1 MIKYTTCNYIV
12 HFKKSKYRYDTIWMQ
27 IHDLNIYFSIDK
39 TRKTSILSLYMRTWY
54 HDPVL
59 LQEVLERLPA
69 QACLVMDG
77 TLGHGWHT
85 LQILESRIQNPE
97 LKILWVDRDGA
108 MMTKAQER
116 LAEYVSQ
123 MKYFRGSYADFTS
136 IMAVTWGKKFDAILL
151 DIGVNMEHFKDG
163 ERGFSIK
170 KDGPLDMR
178 FDTSVGISAQER
190 LRTCTTNQFHAMLT
204 NFTDFSEKRIV
215 KTSEEFFKTDR
226 DFSTTFTLSA
236 RAKSIW
242 MSDKVMA
249 IFFQAIRI
257 VVNGELDEFQSFL
270 DQFTNYLN
278 PGGRYIV
285 LTYHS
290 IEDRMA
296 KVAFKALEDEGHV
309 SILTKHVIQPTRQEK
324 QRNPAA
330 RSAKMRVVERT

>member
-1 MIKYTTCNYIV
+1 
-12 HFKKSKYRYDTIWMQ
+12 
-27 IHDLNIYFSIDK
+27 
-39 TRKTSILSLYMRTWY
+39 
-54 HDPVL
+54 
-59 LQEVLERLPA
+59 
-69 QACLVMDG
+69 
-77 TLGHGWHT
+77 
-85 LQILESRIQNPE
+85 
-97 LKILWVDRDGA
+97 
-108 MMTKAQER
+108 
-116 LAEYVSQ
+116 
-123 MKYFRGSYADFTS
+123 
-136 IMAVTWGKKFDAILL
+136 
-151 DIGVNMEHFKDG
+151 MEHFKDG

-178 FDTSVGISAQER
+178 FDTSVGMSAQER

-204 NFTDFSEKRIV
+204 NFTDFSEKRIL
-215 KTSEEFFKTDR
+215 KTSEE
-226 DFSTTFTLSA
+226 FSTTFTLSS
-236 RAKSIW
+236 RAKTIG

-278 PGGRYIV
+278 PGGTCIV

-296 KVAFKALEDEGHV
+296 KVAFKALEDEGQV

-330 RSAKMRVVERT
+330 RSAKMRVVERK

>member
-1 MIKYTTCNYIV
+1 
-12 HFKKSKYRYDTIWMQ
+12 
-27 IHDLNIYFSIDK
+27 
-39 TRKTSILSLYMRTWY
+39 MRTWY

-59 LQEVLERLPA
+59 LQEVLEQIPA
-69 QACLVMDG
+69 QAHLVMDG
-77 TLGHGWHT
+77 TLGHGGHS
-85 LQILESRIQNPE
+85 QKILEIAASQAPRNDITV
-97 LKILWVDRDGA
+97 IGVDRDAA
-108 MMTKAQER
+108 MMAKAQER
-116 LAEYVSQ
+116 LQAFGAQMGYV
-123 MKYFRGSYADFTS
+123 RGSYADFS
-136 IMAVTWGKKFDAILL
+136 KIMEVTWGQKFDCMLL

-178 FDTSVGISAQER
+178 FDTSVWMAAQER
-190 LRTCTTNQFHAMLT
+190 LSTCTTNQFHAMLT

-215 KTSEEFFKTDR
+215 KTSEEFFKTNR
-226 DFSTTFTLSA
+226 DFSTTFTLST
-236 RAKSIW
+236 RAKTIG

-270 DQFTNYLN
+270 DQFTNYLT
-278 PGGRYIV
+278 PAGRCIV

-296 KVAFKALEDEGHV
+296 KIAFKALEDEGKV
-309 SILTKHVIQPTRQEK
+309 SILTKHVIQPSRQEK

-330 RSAKMRVVERT
+330 RSAKMRVVSKNTFPWEGKKI